1 MKKQVKHIKSLYSQY
16 CGGTANYIREL
27 TPAGSPREYY
37 RITVNTGSVI
47 GTYNPDEAE
56 IYTSLYLSEHLLSKG
71 IKVPK
76 VLASDPGKLVYL
88 QEDVGDVSL
97 FSILE
102 KNRFVYDPSI
112 TRLFTK
118 ILKDLVKIQTFA
130 AEGLDPA
137 RLYPVE
143 RFDESS
149 MLFDLSYFREYFL
162 RTLALPFDE
171 DRLEQDFQKFA
182 GFLSGAGVNHFM
194 YRDFQ
199 SRNIFIRG
207 EEIYYI
213 DFQGARKGPLQYD
226 VASLLNQSRI
236 HMQQEMREFYLDV
249 YLTELDKATGIKR
262 GEFMKY
268 YPGFGLLRLLQN
280 FGAYGFR
287 GIMQGKDLFIS
298 GITPAI
304 ENLGHFLQNDV
315 TLTSYPEM
323 KNCLVKLFSMY
334 NAGKKPVK

>member
-1 MKKQVKHIKSLYSQY
+1 MKKHVKHIKQLYNQY
-16 CGGTANYIREL
+16 SGENAGHIRKL

-37 RITVNTGSVI
+37 RITGLTESII
-47 GTYNPDEAE
+47 GTCNPDEAE
-56 IYTSLYLSEHLLSKG
+56 IYTFVYLSEHLLSKG

-76 VLASDPGKLVYL
+76 VLASNPERLVYL

-97 FSILE
+97 YSILE
-102 KNRFVYDPSI
+102 KNKFVYEPAI
-112 TRLFTK
+112 TRLFNR
-118 ILKDLVKIQTFA
+118 ILKDLVKIQTVSV
-130 AEGLDPA
+130 EELDTA

-162 RTLALPFDE
+162 RSLAIPFDE
-171 DRLEQDFQKFA
+171 EILEQEFKKFA
-182 GFLSGAGVNHFM
+182 GFLAGAGVNYFM

-199 SRNIFIRG
+199 SRNIYIRG
-207 EEIYYI
+207 EEIFYI

-226 VASLLNQSRI
+226 IASLLNQSRI
-236 HMQQEMREFYLDV
+236 HMPLEMREFYLEI

-262 GEFMKY
+262 EEFLTY
-268 YPGFGLLRLLQN
+268 YPGYSLLRLLQN

-304 ENLGHFLQNDV
+304 ESLGYFLQNDV
-315 TLTSYPEM
+315 TLTPYPEL
-323 KNCLVKLFSMY
+323 KKCLVKLFGMY
-334 NAGKKPVK
+334 DTGKKPEK